1 MRTRARGTPSWPGQG
16 PETGYVGA
24 DRSDHLAQAACGR
37 GGPYVFEAQ
46 PLGPQKP
53 HAGPPIALDAARQKP
68 RRQAARREGSRS
80 AALAQPLGRLARQAR
95 LLVSADLARRKRT
108 RLALPLDPLRHAGR
122 ADPQRYRNRAR
133 RLASLEP
140 SHRPLAKIL
149 RIRSRHPCWPRLP
162 STDLES
168 HPAESL
174 NPDSAKPQHA
184 LERGRN
190 PCHSG
195 ARRRRE
201 PGTHEQTQS
210 SIVGSGL
217 ALCAPRNDGRRR
229 RGTMQLRGNWNYP
242 TSIRFGAGRIA
253 ELPEA
258 VKAAG
263 MRRPL
268 LVTDPR
274 LGAMPMVK
282 DAAVALQ
289 AAGLP
294 CAVFSDL

>member
-1 MRTRARGTPSWPGQG
+1 MS
-16 PETGYVGA
+16 
-24 DRSDHLAQAACGR
+24 GR
-37 GGPYVFEAQ
+37 VCSAGSTVFFEAQ
-46 PLGPQKP
+46 PLGPQE
-53 HAGPPIALDAARQKP
+53 PPDGTPIGLDAARQKL

-95 LLVSADLARRKRT
+95 LFFFPGLARRKRT

-184 LERGRN
+184 L
-190 PCHSG
+190 S
-195 ARRRRE
+195 AR
-201 PGTHEQTQS
+201 
-210 SIVGSGL
+210 
-217 ALCAPRNDGRRR
+217 
-229 RGTMQLRGNWNYP
+229 LRTAWSRY
-242 TSIRFGAGRIA
+242 
-253 ELPEA
+253 L
-258 VKAAG
+258 
-263 MRRPL
+263 
-268 LVTDPR
+268 
-274 LGAMPMVK
+274 
-282 DAAVALQ
+282 
-289 AAGLP
+289 
-294 CAVFSDL
+294 

>member
-1 MRTRARGTPSWPGQG
+1 MS
-16 PETGYVGA
+16 
-24 DRSDHLAQAACGR
+24 GR
-37 GGPYVFEAQ
+37 VCSAGSTMFFEAQ
-46 PLGPQKP
+46 PLGPQEHP
-53 HAGPPIALDAARQKP
+53 DGPPIGLDAARQKL

-184 LERGRN
+184 L
-190 PCHSG
+190 
-195 ARRRRE
+195 A
-201 PGTHEQTQS
+201 
-210 SIVGSGL
+210 L
-217 ALCAPRNDGRRR
+217 AL
-229 RGTMQLRGNWNYP
+229 
-242 TSIRFGAGRIA
+242 AGRPSRPPTRGSHTNATRIN
-253 ELPEA
+253 
-258 VKAAG
+258 AG
-263 MRRPL
+263 FEVSQSAKPPRSSSF
-268 LVTDPR
+268 VTSR
-274 LGAMPMVK
+274 
-282 DAAVALQ
+282 
-289 AAGLP
+289 
-294 CAVFSDL
+294 SNS